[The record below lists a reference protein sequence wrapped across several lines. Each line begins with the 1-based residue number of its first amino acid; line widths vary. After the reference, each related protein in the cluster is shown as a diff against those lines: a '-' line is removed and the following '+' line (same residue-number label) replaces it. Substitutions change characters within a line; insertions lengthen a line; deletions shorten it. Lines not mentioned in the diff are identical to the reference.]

1 MESSEGALVTKGGRI
16 EGQQGHQELIFRSLC
31 PSIFNSISA
40 AADVFNFRFIVV
52 EVSRLKPQN
61 QKVPGAQFRWLA

>member
-31 PSIFNSISA
+31 PSIFNSFSA

-52 EVSRLKPQN
+52 PPHKLWTQ
-61 QKVPGAQFRWLA
+61 